1 MPAPSSSRATMQQI
15 FVFLFAAF
23 VVLTAYAQSPFP
35 EIESRAAALEALEHA
50 DARYRAAG
58 VMYIGR
64 TGLAADGPLLVG
76 RFSDEHPLVRDLAQQ
91 SVWRVWSRSGD
102 AETDQLLA
110 TGVTEMEAGLY
121 AEAIH
126 TFSSVIERK
135 PDFAE
140 GWNKRATALFL
151 AGDLRKSLA
160 DCDEVMRRNP
170 QHFGALSGY
179 GQIYLRLEDYQ
190 RSIEYFRRALEVN
203 PNLTD
208 LEIVIRAIE
217 ERLRDKGQRSI

>member
-1 MPAPSSSRATMQQI
+1 MPAPSSSHATMHQI
-15 FVFLFAAF
+15 FALLFAALLA
-23 VVLTAYAQSPFP
+23 LTASAQSSFP
-35 EIESRAAALEALEHA
+35 EIETRAAALEALEHV

-58 VMYIGR
+58 VMYLGR
-64 TGLAADGPLLVG
+64 TGLAADGPLLVS
-76 RFSDEHPLVRDLAQQ
+76 RFSDEHPVVRDLAQQ

-102 AETDQLLA
+102 AQTDQLLD
-110 TGVTEMEAGLY
+110 TGVKEMEAGLY
-121 AEAIH
+121 AEAIQ
-126 TFSSVIERK
+126 TFSSVIKRK

-160 DCDEVMRRNP
+160 DCDEVMKRNP

-179 GQIYLRLEDYQ
+179 GQIYLRLEEYQ

>member
-1 MPAPSSSRATMQQI
+1 MQQI
-15 FVFLFAAF
+15 VVLLFAAF
-23 VVLTAYAQSPFP
+23 VALTASAQSAFP
-35 EIESRAAALEALEHA
+35 EIETRAAALEALGHA
-50 DARYRAAG
+50 DARHRAAG

-76 RFSDEHPLVRDLAQQ
+76 RLADEHPVVRELAQQ
-91 SVWRVWSRSGD
+91 NVWRVWSRSGD
-102 AETDQLLA
+102 AETDQLLD
-110 TGVTEMEAGLY
+110 TGIVEMEAGRY
-121 AEAIH
+121 AAAIQ

-160 DCDEVMRRNP
+160 DCDEVMKRNP

-179 GQIYLRLEDYQ
+179 GQIYLQLEDYQ
-190 RSIEYFRRALEVN
+190 KSIEYFRRALEVN

-217 ERLRDKGQRSI
+217 ERQRDKGQRSI